1 MGGLCGGTSD
11 CRGMS
16 PEGVLS
22 PTKLKSHPETPDT
35 HVLSARR
42 VLPTSR
48 PGPPPAPQWA
58 SPGQGGVT
66 RRLGVT
72 CEGRGS
78 RDPRTLEPPA
88 VPWPGRQRPPGYT
101 QAPGGSSFRQ

>member
-1 MGGLCGGTSD
+1 MGGLRSGTSD

-22 PTKLKSHPETPDT
+22 PTKLKSHLETPDT

-48 PGPPPAPQWA
+48 PAVLLPLR
-58 SPGQGGVT
+58 S
-66 RRLGVT
+66 
-72 CEGRGS
+72 GRARGKA
-78 RDPRTLEPPA
+78 E
-88 VPWPGRQRPPGYT
+88 
-101 QAPGGSSFRQ
+101 